1 MRMSRRSY
9 AHYCPVARSLDVV
22 GERWTLLIVRELALG
37 PRRYTDLHADL
48 PGISTDVLA
57 ARLKDMEA
65 NGLVIRR
72 RLSVP
77 VWVYEL
83 TPRGHELVPVLA
95 GLASWGAALLS
106 DDADPT
112 DALRGHWFAIPVA
125 TALRQ
130 AAAGTTGTVRV
141 RVDEHGWC
149 LRIGAD
155 DVAFLD
161 DENTPDDAAL
171 VRLGTATAAA
181 LARGD
186 TRLDKAI
193 ANGDVLVEGRSALA
207 AALAG

>member
-1 MRMSRRSY
+1 MSRRSY

-48 PGISTDVLA
+48 PGISTDMLA
-57 ARLKDMEA
+57 ARLKDMET
-65 NGLVIRR
+65 NGLVVRR

-95 GLASWGAALLS
+95 GLARWGSELLG

-112 DALRGHWFAIPVA
+112 DARRGHWFAIPVA

-130 AAAGTTGTVRV
+130 AADDATGTVRV
-141 RVDEHGWC
+141 RVDDHGWC
-149 LRIGAD
+149 LRIGPD
-155 DVAFLD
+155 DVTFL
-161 DENTPDDAAL
+161 EEDDAADVDAL
-171 VRLGTATAAA
+171 VRLDTATATG

-186 TRLDKAI
+186 TLLDKAI
-193 ANGDVLVEGRSALA
+193 ANGDVRIEGTSALA